1 MVSTT
6 SFLALSLASLAS
18 AHVSCNP
25 PTAPA
30 NGYFA
35 TTIRVPHSYPGAITT
50 NVSVQIPDKVTS
62 VKPQLVGGW
71 KVELGYS
78 DATNKTL
85 STVTWYGG
93 ELPDALYADF
103 GLQMKLPNASVGT
116 FFYFP
121 TTQMTS
127 NGSLAWT
134 SVPDANGNLSDP
146 AHPAPKVTIVAAT
159 TASAAVTPAPA
170 ATKSNSATLTA
181 AASSLVLAS
190 AVASIWS

>member
-1 MVSTT
+1 MVSLT
-6 SFLALSLASLAS
+6 SFLTLSLATLAS
-18 AHVSCNP
+18 AHVTCNP

-30 NGYFA
+30 NGYFV
-35 TTIRVPHSYPGAITT
+35 TSIRVPHSYPGAVTT

-71 KVELGYS
+71 KVELGYT

-93 ELPDALYADF
+93 ELPDSLYADF

-121 TTQMTS
+121 VTQMTS

-134 SVPDANGNLSDP
+134 SVPDAKGNLTDP

-159 TASAAVTPAPA
+159 TASAEATPAPA
-170 ATKSNSATLTA
+170 AAKSSSATMT

-190 AVASIWS
+190 AVASMWS